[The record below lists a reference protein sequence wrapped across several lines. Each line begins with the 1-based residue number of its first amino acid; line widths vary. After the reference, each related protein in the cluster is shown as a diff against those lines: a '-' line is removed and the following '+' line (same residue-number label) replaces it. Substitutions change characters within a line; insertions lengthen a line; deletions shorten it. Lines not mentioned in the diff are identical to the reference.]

1 MGFEESIKTI
11 NARNT
16 KILLLKKNEA
26 IKNIRTIPNGDKKKG
41 KILCKYIKNISYLN

>member
-1 MGFEESIKTI
+1 MGFEDITKTV

-16 KILLLKKNEA
+16 NNFLLKKNEA

-41 KILCKYIKNISYLN
+41 KILCK